1 MSDATPAWLGLS
13 SISGKARFYVAE
25 RLAACLQ
32 DRRAPERIRHSVAEM
47 LRIRLLM
54 VAAGMRMATMLIP
67 CAMTPRSSLPIGARL
82 SAVST
87 YGTELAI

>member
-1 MSDATPAWLGLS
+1 M
-13 SISGKARFYVAE
+13 AE

-32 DRRAPERIRHSVAEM
+32 DRRAPERIRHGVVEM

-54 VAAGMRMATMLIP
+54 VAAGMRMATMPIP
-67 CAMTPRSSLPIGARL
+67 CAMTRRSSLPICACL

-87 YGTELAI
+87 YGTKLAI